1 MAAILVLLVVG
12 GGAWFFIA
20 REQQFLRGFAGL
32 LTGGAIRRNA
42 WSFFS
47 GRSTVTGTFRG
58 REVTVFQ
65 QLKRSRYG
73 LGFLV
78 VSMRAGGPSALDNDG
93 IEARTRDV
101 DGRRA
106 LAAVANQDL
115 LLTMEGGSLKAL
127 WRPVGL
133 VIFPGRFSAEK
144 WRKVLEAL
152 HAVATSVEAADGR
165 PSLIPPSGS

>member
-1 MAAILVLLVVG
+1 LGAILVLLVVG
-12 GGAWFFIA
+12 GGAWFFIT

-32 LTGGAIRRNA
+32 LTGGAIQRSA
-42 WSFFS
+42 WSVFS
-47 GRSTVTGTFRG
+47 GRSTVTGTFHG

-65 QLKRSRYG
+65 QLKRRRYG
-73 LGFLV
+73 LGYLV
-78 VSMRAGGPSALDNDG
+78 VSMRAGGPSTLDNEG

-115 LLTMEGGSLKAL
+115 LLSMEEGWLKAL
-127 WRPVGL
+127 WKPVGF

-144 WRKVLEAL
+144 WRKVLEAMR
-152 HAVATSVEAADGR
+152 AVAMSVEAGDGR
-165 PSLIPPSGS
+165 RSLIPPSGP